1 AQAVQAYDTSA
12 ADTAKPSVAITDDTA
27 NAIATGPVTYTFT
40 FSEAV
45 SGFDASKVTVSGGT
59 KGVFTAL
66 SASTYTL
73 VVTPAANSTGNL
85 TVDVSAGAGQ
95 DAAGNLSLAAA
106 QAVQAYDTSA
116 ADTAKPSVAIT
127 DDTANAIAT
136 GPVTYTFTFSE

>member
-1 AQAVQAYDTSA
+1 
-12 ADTAKPSVAITDDTA
+12 AKPSVAITDDTA

-40 FSEAV
+40 FSEPV

-136 GPVTYTFTFSE
+136 G

>member
-1 AQAVQAYDTSA
+1 E
-12 ADTAKPSVAITDDTA
+12 P
-27 NAIATGPVTYTFT
+27 
-40 FSEAV
+40 V

-136 GPVTYTFTFSE
+136 GPVTYTFTFSEPVSGFDASKVTVSGGTKGVFTALSASTYTLVVT